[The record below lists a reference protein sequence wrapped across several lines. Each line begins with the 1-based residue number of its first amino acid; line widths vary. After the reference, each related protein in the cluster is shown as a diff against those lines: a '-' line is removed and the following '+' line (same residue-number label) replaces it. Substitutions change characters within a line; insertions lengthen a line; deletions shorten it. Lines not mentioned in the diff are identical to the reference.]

1 MENQGNQNS
10 KNLQIHTPTRGRPPE
25 KSYDPALLMQELI
38 DTVAEVYQA
47 TNELKA
53 TALELSLPPNKIKKL
68 LITSGVLK
76 YPETEQI
83 QSLLRQGKTMAEIQ
97 NIMGLGYSTINTYL
111 PYSRVIYKMSEI
123 SQNAERVNRYKNRK
137 QAVECLQEN
146 CTEENL
152 WKCIVAFQEYPF
164 YTASS
169 LPFSYALKTGRTGE
183 YTKELFIDRRE
194 NSKSLSWSSIRLVFE
209 KALEKAKNAEKG
221 GAVFARPKEIADVRG
236 VSYSYSLFWRFG
248 VIRGPEDVEEK
259 LRGGKKRQ
267 VSGKNQ

>member
-1 MENQGNQNS
+1 MENQNNQNHQ
-10 KNLQIHTPTRGRPPE
+10 NHTSTRGRPP
-25 KSYDPALLMQELI
+25 KKFYDPACLMQELI
-38 DTVAEVYQA
+38 DMVTEIYQA
-47 TNELKA
+47 TNEIKA
-53 TALELSLPPNKIKKL
+53 TALELDLPPNKVKKL
-68 LITSGVLK
+68 LITSGVLD

-111 PYSRVIYKMSEI
+111 PYSKVIYKMSEI

-137 QAVECLQEN
+137 QAVECLQAN

-164 YTASS
+164 FTVSG
-169 LPFSYALKTGRTGE
+169 LPFSYALKTGRNGE

-236 VSYSYSLFWRFG
+236 VSYSYSLLWRFG
-248 VIRGPEDVEEK
+248 VIRVPEDMEEK
-259 LRGGKKRQ
+259 LRGRKKRQ
-267 VSGKNQ
+267 ASGRNQ